1 MPGHYG
7 GNSKPMGKAKGKAK
21 GNSGA
26 KKNQKAGGRTGMK
39 PMSKAQ
45 HSKFLKAEKDGLIT
59 KKQHN
64 SLSPGL
70 LEAIIKKKKAGKK

>member
-1 MPGHYG
+1 MPSHYG
-7 GNSKPMGKAKGKAK
+7 NGNSKPKSKAK
-21 GNSGA
+21 
-26 KKNQKAGGRTGMK
+26 KKTGMK

-64 SLSPGL
+64 SLTPAL
-70 LEAIIKKKKAGKK
+70 LEAIIKKKKGGKK